1 MTKAEANK
9 RVRREILRIVRK
21 FGMNGISFEGIEK
34 IFNRAG
40 MLGVAAD
47 LEENIHYLKGKGYV
61 ATEQVKDQF
70 DQVERWM
77 VTITPAGIDLL
88 DEIIDPDPGVE
99 IVC

>member
-21 FGMNGISFEGIEK
+21 FGTNGISFEGIEK
-34 IFNRAG
+34 VFSRAG

-47 LEENIHYLKGKGYV
+47 LEENIHYLKGKGYLTT
-61 ATEQVKDQF
+61 AHVKDQF
-70 DQVERWM
+70 DQVDRWM
-77 VTITPAGIDLL
+77 VVITPAGIDLL
-88 DEIIDPDPGVE
+88 DEITGPDPGVE